1 MRAMGLFFTSFGR
14 IVAVNL
20 TAPIPARPSP
30 VVLMLPKMTIPSA
43 LPLNVCM
50 TNKISHTSRPQRTA
64 PNFTGQHDAG
74 IRYK

>member
-43 LPLNVCM
+43 LPLNVRT
-50 TNKISHTSRPQRTA
+50 TNKILHTFRPQRTV
-64 PNFTGQHDAG
+64 PNFTALRNAG
-74 IRYK
+74 I